1 MPHIHS
7 SERKTNYFRRGALL
21 VVLTLLLFAAV
32 AAGLGMGSAPLSLA
46 QVWGGLWGIEGFET
60 ERIILQTVRLPRV
73 IGGLFCGIGL
83 SVSGVLLQAVTNNA
97 LASPNII
104 GINAGA
110 GFLVILLSCFFP
122 AAFSALPAAAFA
134 GAFLTA
140 LLIITVS
147 HRMNSSKITVILAGM
162 ACNAILNAGISFL
175 SLLYPDVYASYRYF
189 SVGGLSGVP
198 MNRIILPAAII
209 LVCAAGAQA
218 LSSKINLLCI
228 GDSMASSLGVRV
240 RRLRMACLVFASASA
255 AGVVSFAGLLGFV
268 GLIVPHIARR
278 IVGGNVSWLL
288 PVSALGG
295 AILVIVSDLLG
306 RVLFA
311 PSELPVGIVLSLIG
325 APFFLV
331 LLLKRRTEL

>member
-1 MPHIHS
+1 
-7 SERKTNYFRRGALL
+7 
-21 VVLTLLLFAAV
+21 
-32 AAGLGMGSAPLSLA
+32 
-46 QVWGGLWGIEGFET
+46 
-60 ERIILQTVRLPRV
+60 
-73 IGGLFCGIGL
+73 
-83 SVSGVLLQAVTNNA
+83 
-97 LASPNII
+97 
-104 GINAGA
+104 
-110 GFLVILLSCFFP
+110 
-122 AAFSALPAAAFA
+122 
-134 GAFLTA
+134 
-140 LLIITVS
+140 
-147 HRMNSSKITVILAGM
+147 
-162 ACNAILNAGISFL
+162 
-175 SLLYPDVYASYRYF
+175 
-189 SVGGLSGVP
+189 

-325 APFFLV
+325 APFFLY
-331 LLLKRRTEL
+331 LLRTRRKE

>member
-1 MPHIHS
+1 MPQLDS
-7 SERKTNYFRRGALL
+7 PAPKAYRFRRGALL
-21 VVLTLLLFAAV
+21 IVLALLLFATAI
-32 AAGLGMGSAPLSLA
+32 AGLAMGSASLDFS
-46 QVWGGLWGIEGFET
+46 QVWGGIWKAEGFET
-60 ERIILQTVRLPRV
+60 ESAILWTVRLPRV

-122 AAFSALPAAAFA
+122 AAFSVLPVAAFA

-140 LLIITVS
+140 VLIITIS
-147 HRMNSSKITVILAGM
+147 HRMNSSKVTVILAGM
-162 ACNAILNAGISFL
+162 ACNAVLNAGISFL

-189 SVGGLSGVP
+189 SVGGLSGVS
-198 MNRIILPAAII
+198 MERIGLPAVII
-209 LVCAAGAQA
+209 LVCVIASQM
-218 LSSKINLLCI
+218 LSGKINLLCV
-228 GDSMASSLGVRV
+228 GDTMASSLGVRV
-240 RRLRMACLVFASASA
+240 RRLRMICLILASASA

-278 IVGGNVSWLL
+278 IVGGNVSWLI
-288 PVSALGG
+288 PVSALSG
-295 AILVIVSDLLG
+295 AALVIVSDLLG

-311 PSELPVGIVLSLIG
+311 PSELPVGIILALIG